1 MKTQRDTPKWLAD
14 KMAMAAVSNR
24 PLKTM
29 LTHILEPSA
38 GTGILID
45 SYLNFWNYI
54 YTSKI
59 TCVELNKEKCEI
71 LKSNYSD
78 ADVIHGNFLAEKFNK
93 SFDVILAAP
102 PFINN
107 SDVLHIA
114 KMYSLLNQGGV
125 IVTLTTPFWT
135 VNNEIHQ
142 VEFRKFLEGVEY
154 KMEMLPDNTFIEKGK
169 TVPTAILVITK
180 PYPAK
185 DKNVFNMDEDF

>member
-14 KMAMAAVSNR
+14 KMAMLAVSNK
-24 PLKTM
+24 PFPNM

-45 SYLNFWNYI
+45 SYLHFSKYPDS
-54 YTSKI
+54 TKI

-71 LKSNYSD
+71 LKTNYPEGNI
-78 ADVIHGNFLAEKFNK
+78 IHGNFLAEKFNK

-107 SDVLHIA
+107 SDVLHIT
-114 KMYSLLNQGGV
+114 KMYSLLNDGGV

-142 VEFRKFLEGVEY
+142 VEFRKFLEDKDY
-154 KMEMLPDNTFIEKGK
+154 KIQMLPDNTFIEKSK
-169 TVPTAILVITK
+169 TVPTAILVIVK
-180 PYPAK
+180 HYPLVK
-185 DKNVFNMDEDF
+185 S

>member
-14 KMAMAAVSNR
+14 KMAMLAVSNKT
-24 PLKTM
+24 LKTM
-29 LTHILEPSA
+29 LKHILEPSA

-71 LKSNYSD
+71 LKSNHPD

-142 VEFRKFLEGVEY
+142 VEFRKFLENVEY

-185 DKNVFNMDEDF
+185 DKSVFNMDEDF